1 VTLEIVIGILII
13 LVVLV
18 WVVQPL
24 RRAQLNR
31 VQLATAPE
39 TQRLENLLF
48 EREVA
53 LLAIRDLQLDHEM
66 GKMSDSDFAE
76 LDIRYRA
83 HAIEILKEWMHW
95 EWLQRRANRLRML
108 RWMRGLSG
116 QWRKRDRANAVWGQK
131 GRRKHN
137 RACWG

>member
-83 HAIEILKEWMHW
+83 HAIEILKELDALGVATTESESPTDASLDAWI
-95 EWLQRRANRLRML
+95 ERAVAEARQGKRRLGAE
-108 RWMRGLSG
+108 G
-116 QWRKRDRANAVWGQK
+116 AAE
-131 GRRKHN
+131 
-137 RACWG
+137 A